1 MIALLGR
8 LAYQLIENQFAM
20 LLECAQA
27 LFKRK
32 EQRLRQLWGLAR
44 IKRVLNDYTLAND
57 LDCQFGEVAVGLGK
71 MLLNAI
77 YGSNLM
83 DRPGQS
89 TNDTRATGGLPKNG
103 KRCPKNARRCP
114 KNATN
119 SNVSRVR

>member
-1 MIALLGR
+1 
-8 LAYQLIENQFAM
+8 M
-20 LLECAQA
+20 LLEMRGGSVRAHGAVTRPSLKAGPYQA
-27 LFKRK
+27 RT
-32 EQRLRQLWGLAR
+32 
-44 IKRVLNDYTLAND
+44 NDYTLAND

-83 DRPGQS
+83 DRPRQS